1 MLEIFRFPI
10 SPHVNV
16 SLNCDSTTRARFFLF
31 FSQIHWLIMYLS
43 KKNHR
48 STTFRWGCTREF
60 RIIRKFFP
68 YVLFLWRDRF
78 FRRPYLLLTLRYQTE
93 ISFMNCPQGILFHEI
108 GFIGISQPL
117 VLLIA
122 REYCEIP
129 PWREKYMYKVP
140 ASFTFAFVR

>member
-1 MLEIFRFPI
+1 M
-10 SPHVNV
+10 
-16 SLNCDSTTRARFFLF
+16 
-31 FSQIHWLIMYLS
+31 
-43 KKNHR
+43 
-48 STTFRWGCTREF
+48 
-60 RIIRKFFP
+60 
-68 YVLFLWRDRF
+68 
-78 FRRPYLLLTLRYQTE
+78 LTLRYQTE
-93 ISFMNCPQGILFHEI
+93 ISFMNCPQGTLLHEV